1 MTPWIETAG
10 VTAIALFG
18 IFLGRKFSKLKSPYW
33 AAGYFAGLALIGLL
47 VMTRFA
53 SFLIFVPPFSWVT
66 AGRARF
72 VVLSLAV
79 TMGLATPLSRLPY
92 KFEKAMVWVLMAVVV
107 VWSSILPFLV
117 PALIKNELLSIDTL
131 IDSNG
136 ICYQTKDYT
145 CGPAAAVTALGQLG
159 LAANEGEI
167 AVLAHTSPIVGTLPA
182 CLSKALQDRYEGDGL
197 NCQYRRFESVAQ
209 LRDAGITLAVVKD
222 TFLTDHCIAVL
233 GVSDNMVI
241 IADPVTGRRLMS
253 HKQFERI
260 WRFCGI
266 VLKRDAAQ
274 KAEQQRPGLVG

>member
-18 IFLGRKFSKLKSPYW
+18 IFIGRKFSKLKSPCW
-33 AAGYFAGLALIGLL
+33 AAGYFAGLGLIGLL

-53 SFLIFVPPFSWVT
+53 GFLSFVPPFTWVT

-79 TMGLATPLSRLPY
+79 TTGLATPLSRLPY
-92 KFEKAMVWVLMAVVV
+92 RFEKAVVWVLMAVVV
-107 VWSSILPFLV
+107 VWSSVLPFLV
-117 PALIKNELLSIDTL
+117 PALIKNELLSLDTL

-145 CGPAAAVTALGQLG
+145 CGPAAAVTALGKLG
-159 LAANEGEI
+159 LAADEGQI
-167 AVLAHTSPIVGTLPA
+167 AVLAHTSPVVGTLPA
-182 CLSKALQDRYEGDGL
+182 CLSKALQGRYEGDGL
-197 NCQYRRFESVAQ
+197 HCQYRRFESVTQ
-209 LRDAGITLAVVKD
+209 LKGAGITLAVLKD
-222 TFLTDHCIAVL
+222 AFLTDHCVAVI
-233 GVSDNMVI
+233 GVSDNTVT

-253 HKQFERI
+253 YSQFERI

-266 VLKRDAAQ
+266 VLKRDADKRA
-274 KAEQQRPGLVG
+274 KQQPS